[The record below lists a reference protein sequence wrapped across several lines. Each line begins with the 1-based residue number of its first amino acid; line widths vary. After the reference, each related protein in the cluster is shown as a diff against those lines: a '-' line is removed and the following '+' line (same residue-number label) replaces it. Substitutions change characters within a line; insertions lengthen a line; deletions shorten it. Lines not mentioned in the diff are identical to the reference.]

1 MAEGHIFAPS
11 RLCALVLYLRAF
23 KIIEDMQE
31 EKGPYIFSD
40 EEARAA
46 IQELFSFQSLI
57 QGMKA
62 FLPEPLFQ
70 LIMTEKDR
78 VNSVRDFQER
88 IARPLLKAI
97 EKDSITQLSAS
108 GFEVLNSSEQYLFIS
123 NHRDII
129 LDSAFLNTVLFDHGF
144 RTSQIAIGDNLM
156 RHRISE
162 LIFHINK
169 SFVVKRSGTPMELY
183 RYSMLLSNYIWR
195 QITEKTD
202 AVWIAQREGRAKDG
216 DDRTQVGLLKML
228 SLNNKEDLKSYFRSL
243 RIAPVAI
250 SYEFDPCDLLKAQE
264 FLNKRA
270 NPEYK
275 KTFEEDVQH
284 MLLGLKGNK
293 GDVHFHF
300 SEPFDKE
307 LEVFDTLP
315 NAKKQ
320 LEALAEMIDARI
332 HKHYKLRPI
341 NYIAQDM
348 LSGTDTYSNYY
359 SAEDKEKI
367 GAYFEQRFRLLT
379 QDDEGLGRE
388 FLLKMYAN
396 PLINQLAVSAW

>member
-1 MAEGHIFAPS
+1 
-11 RLCALVLYLRAF
+11 
-23 KIIEDMQE
+23 MQE

-40 EEARAA
+40 DEARSA
-46 IQELFSFQSLI
+46 IQELFGFPSLI

-70 LIMTEKDR
+70 LIMAEKDR

-97 EKDSITQLSAS
+97 EKDSITKLSAS
-108 GFEVLNSSEQYLFIS
+108 GFEVINASEQYLFIS

-129 LDSAFLNTVLFDHGF
+129 LDSAFLNTMLFDHGF

-169 SFVVKRSGTPMELY
+169 SFVVKRTGSPMELY

-195 QITEKTD
+195 QITEKID
-202 AVWIAQREGRAKDG
+202 SVWIAQREGRAKDG

-228 SLNNKEDLKSYFRSL
+228 SLNCKGDLKSYFRSL
-243 RIAPVAI
+243 KLAPVAI

-300 SEPFDKE
+300 SEPFDEE
-307 LEVFDTLP
+307 LEMFDTLP

-320 LEALAEMIDARI
+320 LETLAEMIDARI

-348 LSGTDTYSNYY
+348 LTGGDAYSNYY
-359 SAEDKEKI
+359 SPEDKEKI
-367 GAYFEQRFRLLT
+367 SAYFEQRFRLLT
-379 QDDEGLGRE
+379 HDDEGLGRE
-388 FLLKMYAN
+388 YLLKMYAN

>member
-1 MAEGHIFAPS
+1 
-11 RLCALVLYLRAF
+11 
-23 KIIEDMQE
+23 MQE
-31 EKGPYIFSD
+31 EKGPHIFND

-46 IQELFSFQSLI
+46 IQELFGFQSLI

-78 VNSVRDFQER
+78 VHSVRDFQEK
-88 IARPLLKAI
+88 IARPLLKVI
-97 EKDSITQLSAS
+97 ENESITQLTAS
-108 GFEVLNSSEQYLFIS
+108 GIDHFKQEEQYLFIS

-129 LDSAFLNTVLFDHGF
+129 LDSAFLNIVLFERGF
-144 RTSQIAIGDNLM
+144 QTSQIAIGDNLM

-169 SFVVKRSGTPMELY
+169 SFVVKRTGSPMELY
-183 RYSMLLSNYIWR
+183 RYSMMLSNYIR
-195 QITEKTD
+195 TQITQKID
-202 AVWIAQREGRAKDG
+202 SVWIAQREGRAKDG
-216 DDRTQVGLLKML
+216 NDRTQVGLIKML
-228 SLNNKEDLKSYFRSL
+228 SLSCKDDLKSYFKNMK
-243 RIAPVAI
+243 IAPVAI

-264 FLNKRA
+264 FLNKRV

-293 GDVHFHF
+293 GAVHFHF
-300 SEPFDKE
+300 SEPFDAE
-307 LEVFDTLP
+307 LDIFDTLP

-320 LEALAEMIDARI
+320 LETLAEMIDERI
-332 HKHYKLRPI
+332 HRHYKLHPI

-348 LSGTDTYSNYY
+348 LTGSNTYSNYY
-359 SAEDKEKI
+359 SAEDRERM

-379 QDDEGLGRE
+379 QDDEGLGKE
-388 FLLKMYAN
+388 YLLKMYAN

>member
-1 MAEGHIFAPS
+1 
-11 RLCALVLYLRAF
+11 
-23 KIIEDMQE
+23 MQE

>member
-1 MAEGHIFAPS
+1 M
-11 RLCALVLYLRAF
+11 
-23 KIIEDMQE
+23 KE
-31 EKGPYIFSD
+31 ERGPYIFND
-40 EEARAA
+40 DEARAA

-70 LIMTEKDR
+70 MFMAEKDR

-97 EKDSITQLSAS
+97 EKESITQLSAS
-108 GFEVLNSSEQYLFIS
+108 GFEVLNPTEQYLFIS

-129 LDSAFLNTVLFDHGF
+129 LDSAFLNSMLFDHGF

-169 SFVVKRSGTPMELY
+169 SFVVKRTGSPMELY

-202 AVWIAQREGRAKDG
+202 SVWIAQREGRAKDG

-228 SLNNKEDLKSYFRSL
+228 SLNSKGDLKSYFKSL
-243 RIAPVAI
+243 KIAPVAI

-270 NPEYK
+270 NPDYK

-284 MLLGLKGNK
+284 MLLGLKGKK

-300 SEPFDKE
+300 SEPFDAE
-307 LEVFDTLP
+307 LDILDTLP

-320 LEALAEMIDARI
+320 LETLAEMIDARI

-348 LSGTDTYSNYY
+348 LTGSNAYSNYY
-359 SAEDKEKI
+359 SPEDKEKI
-367 GAYFEQRFRLLT
+367 SAYFEQRFRLLT
-379 QDDEGLGRE
+379 LDDDGLGRE
-388 FLLKMYAN
+388 YLLKMYAN

>member
-1 MAEGHIFAPS
+1 
-11 RLCALVLYLRAF
+11 
-23 KIIEDMQE
+23 MQE
-31 EKGPYIFSD
+31 EKGPHIFND

-46 IQELFSFQSLI
+46 IQELFGFQSLI

-62 FLPEPLFQ
+62 FLPEHLYQ

-78 VNSVRDFQER
+78 VHSVRDFQEK
-88 IARPLLKAI
+88 IARPLLKVI
-97 EKDSITQLSAS
+97 EKESITQLTAS
-108 GFEVLNSSEQYLFIS
+108 GIDHLKQEEQYLFIS

-129 LDSAFLNTVLFDHGF
+129 LDSAYLNIVLFERGF
-144 RTSQIAIGDNLM
+144 QTSQIAIGDNLM

-169 SFVVKRSGTPMELY
+169 SFVVKRTGSPMELY
-183 RYSMLLSNYIWR
+183 RYSMMLSNYIWT
-195 QITEKTD
+195 QITQKID
-202 AVWIAQREGRAKDG
+202 SVWIAQREGRAKDG
-216 DDRTQVGLLKML
+216 NDRTQVGLIKML
-228 SLNNKEDLKSYFRSL
+228 SLSCKDDLKSYFKSMK
-243 RIAPVAI
+243 ITPVAI

-270 NPEYK
+270 NPDYK

-293 GDVHFHF
+293 GAVHFHF
-300 SEPFDKE
+300 SEPFDAE
-307 LEVFDTLP
+307 LDVFDTLP

-320 LEALAEMIDARI
+320 LETLAEMIDERI
-332 HKHYKLRPI
+332 HRHYKLQPI

-348 LSGTDTYSNYY
+348 LTGSNTYSNYY
-359 SAEDKEKI
+359 SAEDRERI
-367 GAYFEQRFRLLT
+367 GTYFEQRFRLLT
-379 QDDEGLGRE
+379 QDDEGLGKE
-388 FLLKMYAN
+388 YLLKMYAN